1 MRARGSQRFPGYPAP
16 ADSTGRFL
24 SFDGNRASLYEGAE
38 PLTPG
43 HRYRTGDRAAWADG
57 AFVRLGRL
65 DHQLTIRGYRVGF
78 GEIGSALLAQAGVT
92 EAAVVALHGLGA
104 QQAGCRARSPAS
116 CSARTCRAVSSTV
129 WNTESSSRP
138 RRQTHWEK
146 TSKDGCQSI
155 RRSCPRRSS

>member
-1 MRARGSQRFPGYPAP
+1 MRGPQRFPGYPAP
-16 ADSTGRFL
+16 VGSTCGFL
-24 SFDGNRASLYEGAE
+24 SFDGDRASPYEGTE

-43 HRYRTGDRAAWADG
+43 HRYRTGDRAARAGG
-57 AFVRLGRL
+57 ASVRLGRP
-65 DHQLTIRGYRVGF
+65 DHRLTIRGRRVGF

-92 EAAVVALHGLGA
+92 EAAVVAVHDPGA
-104 QQAGCRARSPAS
+104 QHARCSARSPAS

-146 TSKDGCQSI
+146 TSKDGRQSI